1 MLLLTLAVL
10 PVIGLCF
17 YIYKLDT
24 RKEPI
29 QLLIRLFLFGLLCF
43 IPISACELFLDKF
56 FSVDTATSFINI
68 FVSVFFEIALVEEGF
83 KWLVTKF
90 VGYNSKYFDEVYD
103 IIVYSVFVS
112 LGFACVENILY
123 VFNYGFSVAIRRAIL
138 SIPGHACFG
147 VAMGYYFAKA
157 KISSINKNR
166 FLYNKNCYYS
176 ILFPVLLHTIY
187 DTFIMHASANYYSKS
202 IYMFSTILFYTFDCI
217 LFIYCFIQV
226 SKISKIQR
234 NFNKQNRS
242 VISSRNKRRTRLL
255 CPVCHSQVHNP
266 RFCQNCGT
274 RFKQN

>member
-90 VGYNSKYFDEVYD
+90 VGYNSKYFDE
-103 IIVYSVFVS
+103 
-112 LGFACVENILY
+112 
-123 VFNYGFSVAIRRAIL
+123 
-138 SIPGHACFG
+138 
-147 VAMGYYFAKA
+147 K
-157 KISSINKNR
+157 
-166 FLYNKNCYYS
+166 
-176 ILFPVLLHTIY
+176 T
-187 DTFIMHASANYYSKS
+187 
-202 IYMFSTILFYTFDCI
+202 
-217 LFIYCFIQV
+217 
-226 SKISKIQR
+226 
-234 NFNKQNRS
+234 FNKKLS
-242 VISSRNKRRTRLL
+242 KCVKLGSLL
-255 CPVCHSQVHNP
+255 DKIPCKNP
-266 RFCQNCGT
+266 FPCERV
-274 RFKQN
+274 